1 MPDADRHTTAVAL
14 LPHPDI
20 TTAPILRFPYITID
34 SCITHLFH
42 RRTSR
47 QR

>member
-1 MPDADRHTTAVAL
+1 M
-14 LPHPDI
+14 
-20 TTAPILRFPYITID
+20 ID
-34 SCITHLFH
+34 SCITHLFY